1 LPDEVKKEVVYMYK
15 LSVPYSD
22 KHEAAALGAKWN
34 PELRSWIL
42 PSVASWRKFSQWL
55 SVEQIQQIRAE
66 LDHKKAK
73 LAERKKNGAALL
85 EMLDPFPNDSL
96 EDL

>member
-1 LPDEVKKEVVYMYK
+1 MYK
-15 LSVPYSD
+15 LSVHYSD
-22 KHEAAALGAKWN
+22 KHEASALGAKWN
-34 PELRSWIL
+34 PELRSWML

-55 SVEQIQQIRAE
+55 SVEQIAQIKTH
-66 LDHKKAK
+66 LDMLKSRRVTKQ
-73 LAERKKNGAALL
+73 KNGAALL

>member
-1 LPDEVKKEVVYMYK
+1 MYK

-22 KHEAAALGAKWN
+22 KHEASALGAKWS
-34 PELRSWIL
+34 PELRSWML

-55 SVEQIQQIRAE
+55 SVEQVQQIRAE

>member
-1 LPDEVKKEVVYMYK
+1 MYK

-22 KHEAAALGAKWN
+22 KHEASALGAKWN
-34 PELRSWIL
+34 PELKTWVIPRIE
-42 PSVASWRKFSQWL
+42 SWRKFKKWL
-55 SVEQIQQIRAE
+55 TAEQISAIE
-66 LDHKKAK
+66 SFLNHKKAK
-73 LAERKKNGAALL
+73 RVTKLQNGAALL